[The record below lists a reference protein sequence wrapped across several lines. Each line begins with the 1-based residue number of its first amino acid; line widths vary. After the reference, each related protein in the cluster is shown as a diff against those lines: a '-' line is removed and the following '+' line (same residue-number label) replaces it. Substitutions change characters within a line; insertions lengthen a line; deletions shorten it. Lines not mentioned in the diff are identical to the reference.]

1 MDFFNKLTKKA
12 SETYKE
18 ASKKT
23 GEIAKEAKL
32 RMKMND
38 AKSKINDIYEEIG
51 KKVYEKHTTNGEIS
65 IEKDLEEE
73 LTQIDV
79 LSAEVETCLK
89 EIMKLKN
96 KKQCTNCFAEIPLDA
111 KFCGNCG
118 ATQET
123 EIEVK
128 VEQETEQEEQTIEIQ
143 EQKQEEKKKKKAEEL
158 TTTSELDDAST
169 TEKSEVTETTETTDE
184 S

>member
-12 SETYKE
+12 SQTYKE

-23 GEIAKEAKL
+23 GDIAKEAKL

-38 AKSKINDIYEEIG
+38 AKSKINNAYEEIG

-79 LSAEVETCLK
+79 LSAEVEACLK

-96 KKQCTNCFAEIPLDA
+96 KKQCTNCFAELPLDV

-128 VEQETEQEEQTIEIQ
+128 VEQETEQEEEIQ
-143 EQKQEEKKKKKAEEL
+143 EQETDQ
-158 TTTSELDDAST
+158 
-169 TEKSEVTETTETTDE
+169 KSESTETTDE
-184 S
+184 SI

>member
-12 SETYKE
+12 SQTYKE

-23 GEIAKEAKL
+23 GDIAKEAKL

-38 AKSKINDIYEEIG
+38 AKSKINNAYEEIG

-79 LSAEVETCLK
+79 LSAEVEACLK

-96 KKQCTNCFAEIPLDA
+96 KKQCTNCFAELPLDA

-128 VEQETEQEEQTIEIQ
+128 VEQETEQEEEIQ
-143 EQKQEEKKKKKAEEL
+143 EQETDQ
-158 TTTSELDDAST
+158 
-169 TEKSEVTETTETTDE
+169 KSESTETTDE
-184 S
+184 SI